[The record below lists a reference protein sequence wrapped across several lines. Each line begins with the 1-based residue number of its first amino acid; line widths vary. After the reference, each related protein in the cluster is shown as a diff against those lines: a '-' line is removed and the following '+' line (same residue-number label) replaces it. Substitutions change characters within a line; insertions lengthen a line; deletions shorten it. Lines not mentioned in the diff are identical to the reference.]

1 VELRN
6 VDRLSAPRQMRL
18 LHALIAQRTR
28 GSGPRLSV
36 RIAGTTERDLGDAAR
51 AGQFSAELYDE
62 LAIVT
67 LRMPPLRDRRDD
79 LPLLIQHFIHRFNQ
93 ELDRAVRGVDDRVAR
108 LLQDYAW
115 PGNVGELERVIKRAC
130 IVARSDVIGV
140 DDIGESLGKSRF
152 PARADAGDAVL
163 ARAVR
168 SALQDRLVQQGPSAS
183 VYHDI
188 LDIVER
194 GLVDEALTI
203 TNGNQVKAAD
213 ILGVNRATLRK
224 KMPAG
229 SGD

>member
-1 VELRN
+1 
-6 VDRLSAPRQMRL
+6 M
-18 LHALIAQRTR
+18 
-28 GSGPRLSV
+28 
-36 RIAGTTERDLGDAAR
+36 
-51 AGQFSAELYDE
+51 
-62 LAIVT
+62 
-67 LRMPPLRDRRDD
+67 
-79 LPLLIQHFIHRFNQ
+79 
-93 ELDRAVRGVDDRVAR
+93 DDRVAR

-168 SALQDRLVQQGPSAS
+168 SALQDRLVQQGR
-183 VYHDI
+183 VR
-188 LDIVER
+188 V
-194 GLVDEALTI
+194 GLSRHPRHRRARAGRRALTI

-224 KMPAG
+224 KIPE
-229 SGD
+229 D